1 MFQETWNVNKE
12 PLIGY
17 YEYSNF
23 ASRTSAFG
31 RASGLST
38 YVSLNL
44 DIKHYEIEFQLA
56 WLLCIKI
63 D

>member
-1 MFQETWNVNKE
+1 MNKE